1 MKMKKLILG
10 LTILLFA
17 GAANAQNGLENI
29 TVEKY
34 YVSNANDASFSSGTL
49 PAGSVTWRIYA
60 DMLPGYKFQAAY
72 GVPTHTMKIT
82 TTTSFF
88 NNTDYGSTA
97 PTFSKTNAA
106 KNSVMLD
113 SWFSV
118 GAACASNFGIL
129 KTEDDGVAN
138 VVNNTPAAP
147 GGKILQNNDVSA
159 GIPLTTQ
166 DGLIA
171 GAPEAV
177 TFVGLGTLTDQFN
190 DGSVTGN
197 SFITSNGSW
206 ASLNGSTGPVPAT
219 NKVLIAQITTDGV
232 LHFELN
238 IQIGTPSGG
247 VQNYVSS
254 SPVGAEITIPSLTG
268 NFNVPNTLPTV
279 SITSPANNATFVFP
293 ASVTINAN
301 AADADGTVSNV
312 EFLVDNVVVGS
323 DNTSPYSY
331 IWVGTVGT
339 HTLKARATDNLG
351 GQTTSSVITIV
362 VGSNTAPTVSIT
374 SPSNG
379 ASFVSPA
386 VVNITANASDADG
399 TVAQV
404 QFFVDNVSVGID
416 NTSPYSFAWTSGSP
430 FGNRQIKAVATDN
443 NGASTTSSL
452 VTISLAD
459 PNGLPY
465 KIINA
470 TGNCSPNIFC
480 MQVAAV
486 TTVANVIGYDF
497 VMHYNDLKVAPTGVV
512 TVSNSLI
519 NPAYVDV
526 INSVDAVNHNVNISL
541 FFNGNAPANSFFT
554 GTGNLCCVEF
564 SKTAA
569 FGPVDTATFN
579 VVSFQESY
587 ITGVLQKAADLGKY
601 NTYKD
606 SSFVG
611 LLSFWKNNA
620 AMPYNSANP
629 SQYLITNI
637 YGNNANCTSLSA
649 TATQPDLTGH
659 FTYGTI
665 NGAKLTIKK
674 DIAATTSVQP
684 VINGFDAYLTRRILL
699 NDPTFTP
706 SIFQLISS
714 DVNLDGVVSA
724 GDVSQINQRTVL
736 INPEMKQAWNYN
748 TNGTSLGPLSKD
760 WLFIDLT
767 TLNNNMAYR
776 VSLTYPADDGVGA
789 YKNRVPVV
797 PFCLALPNNSSD
809 TTGGCISLTAETYK
823 GILLGDVNGSYA
835 TAGAS
840 FYALGKVS
848 ESDKVVFDLTK
859 AVKADG
865 YIDVPVYA
873 LAGSSVNAVDFA
885 VKFNESKLS
894 FNSIISTD
902 ENIEILGNFNS
913 GDSTLRFTSN
923 SLKDYSFGKP
933 VAIVRFNTTGQVTKD
948 DFNSLEGYL
957 NGDRV
962 GMEINTD
969 ESTSDYN
976 VNIFPNPA
984 NEMLNVVSSE
994 DATVHLFSVN
1004 GSLLFKSDNI
1014 LANEKLQIN
1023 TANLANGV
1031 YLLQVSSNNFVTT
1044 KKVVIQK

>member
-1 MKMKKLILG
+1 MKKLILG

-17 GAANAQNGLENI
+17 GAANAQNGLEQI

-34 YVSNANDASFSSGTL
+34 YVSNATDASFSSGTL

-113 SWFSV
+113 SWFSS
-118 GAACASNFGIL
+118 GAACAGNFGIL

-147 GGKILQNNDVSA
+147 GGKILQNNNASA

-171 GAPEAV
+171 GSPEAV

-190 DGSVTGN
+190 DGSVSGN

-219 NKVLIAQITTDGV
+219 NRVLIAQITTDGI
-232 LHFELN
+232 LHLELN

-247 VQNYVSS
+247 VQNYVAS
-254 SPVGAEITIPSLTG
+254 SPVGAEITIPSLTQ
-268 NFNVPNTLPTV
+268 NLNVPNTLPTV
-279 SITSPANNATFVFP
+279 SITSPANNATFVLP
-293 ASVTINAN
+293 NTVAIAASAG
-301 AADADGTVSNV
+301 DADGSVTNV

-323 DNTSPYSY
+323 DNTSPYTFN
-331 IWVGTVGT
+331 WTAVVGT
-339 HTLKARATDNLG
+339 HQLKARATDDQG
-351 GQTTSSVITIV
+351 GQTTSTAVTVI
-362 VGSNTAPTVSIT
+362 VGNNVAPTISLT

-379 ASFVSPA
+379 ASFVAPA
-386 VVNITANASDADG
+386 VVNITANANDADG
-399 TVAQV
+399 TVSQV
-404 QFFVDNVSVGID
+404 EFFVDNVSVGID
-416 NTSPYSFAWTSGSP
+416 NTSPYSFGWTSGSP
-430 FGNRQIKAVATDN
+430 FGNRQIKAVVTDN
-443 NGASTTSSL
+443 NNSSTTSS
-452 VTISLAD
+452 TISISLAD
-459 PNGLPY
+459 PNALPY
-465 KIINA
+465 KIVNA
-470 TGNCSPNIFC
+470 ANTCEPSIFC
-480 MQVAAV
+480 MQVDAFAP
-486 TTVANVIGYDF
+486 VANVIGYDI
-497 VMHYNDLKVAPTGVV
+497 VMHYDVTKVAPTGIV
-512 TVSNSLI
+512 TVSSNLI

-526 INSVDAVNHNVNISL
+526 INSIDAVNHNVNVSL
-541 FFNGNAPANSFFT
+541 FFNGNAPANTFFT
-554 GTGNLCCVEF
+554 GTGNICCVEF
-564 SKTAA
+564 SKTVNFAA
-569 FGPVDTATFN
+569 IDTATFN
-579 VVSFQESY
+579 IVSLQESY
-587 ITGVLQKAADLGKY
+587 ITGVQQVAADAGKY

-611 LLSFWKNNA
+611 LLSFWSNNA
-620 AMPYNSANP
+620 AMPYNSGNA
-629 SQYLITNI
+629 SQYLVTNI
-637 YGNNANCTSLSA
+637 YGNNATCSSQSV

-659 FTYGTI
+659 FTYSTN
-665 NGAKLTIKK
+665 NGVNLTIKK
-674 DIAATTSVQP
+674 DIASATSIQP
-684 VINGFDAYLTRRILL
+684 VVNGFDAFLARRVLI
-699 NDPTFTP
+699 NDATFTP
-706 SIFQLISS
+706 SIFQLIAM
-714 DVNLDGVVSA
+714 DANLDGVVSA

-748 TNGTSLGPLSKD
+748 ANGTSNGPLSKD

-767 TLNNNMAYR
+767 TLNNDLAYR
-776 VSLTYPADDGVGA
+776 VSNTYPADDGVGA

-797 PFCLALPNNSSD
+797 PFCLPLPNLSADTSSD
-809 TTGGCISLTAETYK
+809 CVTLITETYK
-823 GILLGDVNGSYA
+823 GILIGDVNGNYS
-835 TAGAS
+835 TAGNGNLKIDNEA
-840 FYALGKVS
+840 GKV
-848 ESDKVVFDLTK
+848 VLDLTK
-859 AVKADG
+859 AVTVDG

-873 LAGSSVNAVDFA
+873 SAAGSVNALDFA
-885 VKFNESKLS
+885 VKYNESKLT

-902 ENIEILGNFNS
+902 ENIETLGNFNA
-913 GDSTLRFTSN
+913 GDNTLRFTSN
-923 SLKDYSFGKP
+923 SLQNYSLGKP
-933 VAIVRFNTTGQVTKD
+933 VATVRFTTKGEITKS

-969 ESTSDYN
+969 ESASDYN

-984 NEMLNVVSSE
+984 SEVLNVVSSE
-994 DATVHLFSVN
+994 DATIQLFSVN
-1004 GSLLFKSDNI
+1004 GSLLFKSDNVN
-1014 LANEKLQIN
+1014 ANEKVQIN
-1023 TANLANGV
+1023 TAHLANGV
-1031 YLLQVSSNNFVTT
+1031 YLLQVSNTNFVTT